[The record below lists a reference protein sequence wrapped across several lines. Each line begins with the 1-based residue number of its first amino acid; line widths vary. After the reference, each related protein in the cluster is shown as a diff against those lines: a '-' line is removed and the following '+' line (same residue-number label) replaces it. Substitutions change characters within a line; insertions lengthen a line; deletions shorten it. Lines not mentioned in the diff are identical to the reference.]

1 MGTLERAE
9 MTERPLYSSRIM
21 DTFIKYIKQKYPHID
36 TNEILSNSGIKPYQV
51 ADQGHW
57 FTQKEVDSF
66 YDEILKKTGNKDI
79 AREAGRFAA
88 SPDSLGF
95 IRQYVLGL
103 VGPGRAYE
111 LIGKFS
117 TYFTKSS
124 QYVSKRI
131 GRHKVEISVTP
142 YKDVH
147 EKAFQCENR
156 LGHLEALAKMFNYR
170 LPAIEHPECMFRGGS
185 LCRYIVTWHESSS
198 SLWKTVR
205 TYFTI
210 FLLIL
215 FSLLFFS
222 GHGDVAAAM
231 VLPLSMLAIFVL
243 TIYVMHLENNEL
255 GAALSNLQDSS
266 DKLLEQ
272 LNSKHNDSLLI
283 YELGLAF
290 NKRSDLDSIF
300 GEVIQA
306 FQNRLDY
313 DRGLILLPNKERTM
327 LVFHAGFGY
336 TFAQHSFLKK
346 AQFHLDRTDSKGAFV
361 VCFKEQKPLL
371 IDNVE
376 SIKDSLSHYSIEF
389 AKRMGAKSFIC
400 CPLVYERQSLGI
412 IVVDNIRSKRP
423 LLQSDLNLLMSIMP
437 EIAVSMHTI
446 MLFENKEQQF
456 RSIIQTLAA
465 TIDARDFMTAGHS
478 ERVTKFAIGISQ
490 ELNMNKEFI
499 EMIRVAALLHDYG
512 KIGIRDSVLKKQG
525 PLDEKE
531 FEEIKTH
538 AIKTRQILEKINFEG
553 IYKQVPIIVGCHHEK
568 WDGTGYPLGLQG
580 DAIPLGARI
589 IAVADYFEAIT
600 SKRHYRE
607 AMSLDVAFKLLLD
620 IRGGHLDAE
629 VVNAFIRY
637 CNKNKSSLSELDQVP
652 ISSEFFNTTTH
663 N

>member
-1 MGTLERAE
+1 
-9 MTERPLYSSRIM
+9 MTERPLYSSRII
-21 DTFIKYIKQKYPHID
+21 DTYIKYIKQKYPHID
-36 TNEILSNSGIKPYQV
+36 TNEILSASGIMSYQV

-57 FTQKEVDSF
+57 FTQEEVDKF
-66 YDEILKKTGNKDI
+66 YDEILNRTGNKDI
-79 AREAGRFAA
+79 AREAGRFSA

-124 QYVSKRI
+124 HYVAKRI
-131 GRHKVEISVTP
+131 GRHKVEITVTP
-142 YKDVH
+142 YKDVN

-170 LPAIEHPECMFRGGS
+170 LPVIEHPECMFSGGS
-185 LCRYIVTWHESSS
+185 SCKYIVTWQESYSA
-198 SLWKTVR
+198 LWKNVR

-210 FLLIL
+210 FLFIFFGLVISSGHRDVAIAIL
-215 FSLLFFS
+215 FPLSVLALFF
-222 GHGDVAAAM
+222 
-231 VLPLSMLAIFVL
+231 L
-243 TIYVMHLENNEL
+243 TIYIMHLENNEL
-255 GAALSNLQDSS
+255 GTALSNLQDSS

-272 LNSKHNDSLLI
+272 LNSRQNDSLLI

-313 DRGLILLPNKERTM
+313 DRGVIMLPNKERTI
-327 LVFHAGFGY
+327 LAFHSGFGY
-336 TFAQHSFLKK
+336 TVEQYSFLKK
-346 AQFHLDRTDSKGAFV
+346 AQFHLDRADATGAFV

-389 AKRMGAKSFIC
+389 AKKMGAKSFIC
-400 CPLVYERQSLGI
+400 CPLVYEKQSLGI

-423 LLQSDLNLLMSIMP
+423 LLQSDLNLLMTIMP
-437 EIAVSMHTI
+437 EIAVSMHTT

-478 ERVTKFAIGISQ
+478 ERVTKYSVGICQ
-490 ELNMNKEFI
+490 ELNVTKEFT
-499 EMIRVAALLHDYG
+499 EMIGVAALLHDYG
-512 KIGIRDSVLKKQG
+512 KIGIRDLVLKKEG
-525 PLDEKE
+525 PLDKME

-538 AIKTRQILEKINFEG
+538 AAKTQRILEKINFEG

-568 WDGTGYPLGLQG
+568 WDGTGYPLGLWG
-580 DAIPLGARI
+580 DNIPLGSRI

-607 AMSLDVAFKLLLD
+607 AMTLGVAFKLLRD
-620 IRGGHLDAE
+620 IRGTHLDPE
-629 VVNAFIRY
+629 VVDAFIRY
-637 CNKNKSSLSELDQVP
+637 CNNNTGSLSGLGQAPV
-652 ISSEFFNTTTH
+652 SSELFDPPAH

>member
-1 MGTLERAE
+1 
-9 MTERPLYSSRIM
+9 MTERPLYSSRII

-36 TNEILSNSGIKPYQV
+36 TNEILSASGIMPYQV

-57 FTQKEVDSF
+57 FTQEEVDGF
-66 YDEILKKTGNKDI
+66 YDEILKRTGNKDI
-79 AREAGRFAA
+79 AREAGRFSA

-124 QYVSKRI
+124 QYVAKRI
-131 GRHKVEISVTP
+131 GKHRVEITVTP

-156 LGHLEALAKMFNYR
+156 IGHLEALAKMFNYR
-170 LPAIEHPECMFRGGS
+170 FPAIEHPDCMFRGGS
-185 LCRYIVTWHESSS
+185 SCRYIVTWQESYSA
-198 SLWKTVR
+198 LWKTVR

-210 FLLIL
+210 FLFVL
-215 FSLLFFS
+215 FGLVMFS
-222 GHGDVAAAM
+222 GHGDVAITIL
-231 VLPLSMLAIFVL
+231 LPIFILALFLL
-243 TIYVMHLENNEL
+243 TIYVMRLENHEIN
-255 GAALSNLQDSS
+255 AALSNLQDSS
-266 DKLLEQ
+266 DKLLDQ
-272 LNSKHNDSLLI
+272 LNSRYNDSLLI

-290 NKRSDLDSIF
+290 NKKSDLDGF
-300 GEVIQA
+300 FREVIQA

-313 DRGLILLPNKERTM
+313 DRGLILLPNKERTA
-327 LVFHAGFGY
+327 LFFHSGFGY
-336 TFAQHSFLKK
+336 TSEQYSFLKK
-346 AQFHLDRTDSKGAFV
+346 SQFHLNRADSKGALV
-361 VCFKEQKPLL
+361 VCFKDQTPLL
-371 IDNVE
+371 IDDVE
-376 SIKDSLSHYSIEF
+376 SIKDSLSPYSIDF
-389 AKRMGAKSFIC
+389 AKKMGAKSFIC
-400 CPLVYERQSLGI
+400 CPIVYEKQSLGI
-412 IVVDNIRSKRP
+412 VVVDNIRSKRP

-437 EIAVSMHTI
+437 EIAVSMHNI

-465 TIDARDFMTAGHS
+465 TIDARDFLTAGHS
-478 ERVTKFAIGISQ
+478 ERVTKYALGICQ
-490 ELNMNKEFI
+490 EMKMSKEFT
-499 EMIRVAALLHDYG
+499 EMIGVAALLHDYG

-525 PLDEKE
+525 PLDEME

-538 AIKTRQILEKINFEG
+538 AAKTQQILEKINFEG

-568 WDGTGYPLGLQG
+568 WDGTGYPLGLRE
-580 DAIPLGARI
+580 DSIPLGSRI

-607 AMSLDVAFKLLLD
+607 AMSVEVAFKILLN
-620 IRGGHLDAE
+620 IRGTHLDPE
-629 VVNAFIRY
+629 VVGAFVRY
-637 CNKNKSSLSELDQVP
+637 CNKNMGSLFDRHIQETIPSELSNP
-652 ISSEFFNTTTH
+652 PAH